1 MGLWENDRDWDGF
14 QWLVADDNYN
24 NVLVFRRTDR
34 SGKSLVAVINFSPVA
49 VEGYRFGV
57 PPKARYEELFNTDE
71 ERWGGSGVTNPQ
83 PIKTECI
90 PSHQQAQSIA
100 VRVPPLGAVILQGKG
115 KLIKPL
121 DGRE

>member
-1 MGLWENDRDWDGF
+1 M
-14 QWLVADDNYN
+14 ADDNYN

-71 ERWGGSGVTNPQ
+71 ERWGRQRASPTPSLSKRNVSP
-83 PIKTECI
+83 PISR
-90 PSHQQAQSIA
+90 PS
-100 VRVPPLGAVILQGKG
+100 PLRCVCRRWA
-115 KLIKPL
+115 
-121 DGRE
+121 R

>member
-1 MGLWENDRDWDGF
+1 M
-14 QWLVADDNYN
+14 ADDNYN

-115 KLIKPL
+115 KLIRPL